1 VFRRQPEFHVTVDGE
16 VVAIEGH
23 RLEQLIEELQRLTDG
38 RAEVLSVDRYIVGG
52 IAGFFGREY
61 FRIEARSAD
70 AQMRAVDAGA
80 PGAGEPP
87 AGSSDDSLDA
97 QSFAAALAAAL
108 EEQAAPTSTSPT
120 DEETTE
126 PPPPSAPVVEAPPA
140 PEHQEPPAE
149 EAPAPSTAHTWSATT
164 GSERTSERPPET
176 EEQDG
181 LFVHLALPE
190 LNLSDLLGR
199 LDPLVQRP
207 VLPPEHGIVAIVG
220 DPVHAARTAE
230 QLCAPHGGDTEQSVV
245 LLVRDS
251 RRDRHEEWPV
261 LTDLADAIAQRRRWR
276 NRPAPTFVAIALDL
290 SEEGIRWVRN
300 ALIALD
306 PVQVRYAA
314 PAWRSP
320 EEHGERIDAIA
331 CVDAVDLVHLD
342 ASVEP
347 STFLGLSPPVSTLD
361 GRPVSP
367 GLWAAYLLAAPTPLR
382 ATSHDL
388 AGSCP

>member
-16 VVAIEGH
+16 VVTIEGH
-23 RLEQLIEELQRLTDG
+23 RLERLIEELQRLTDG
-38 RAEVLSVDRYIVGG
+38 RAEVRSVDRYIVGG

-70 AQMRAVDAGA
+70 IQVRAAAPGA
-80 PGAGEPP
+80 PGAEEPT
-87 AGSSDDSLDA
+87 AGSTDDSLDA

-108 EEQAAPTSTSPT
+108 EEQAGSKPT
-120 DEETTE
+120 
-126 PPPPSAPVVEAPPA
+126 PPPPTVEPTA
-140 PEHQEPPAE
+140 
-149 EAPAPSTAHTWSATT
+149 APAPPRPPVVDDLPATAQEPRPEAADAAPTPHTWSSTT
-164 GSERTSERPPET
+164 GSERGSGPDTAEG
-176 EEQDG
+176 DG

-190 LNLSDLLGR
+190 LNLSDLLDR
-199 LDPLVQRP
+199 LDPLVPRP

-230 QLCAPHGGDTEQSVV
+230 QLCAPQGGDTEQSVV

-251 RRDRHEEWPV
+251 RRDHHEEWPV
-261 LTDLADAIAQRRRWR
+261 LTDLADAIAQRRRWK

-331 CVDAVDLVHLD
+331 SVDAVDLVHLD
-342 ASVEP
+342 SSVEP

-361 GRPVSP
+361 GRPASP

-388 AGSCP
+388 AGSLS